1 MAAVTA
7 GRPSKGR
14 SKRVA
19 TACAFLSNISL
30 DGNITKEAAERKKE
44 KASPKESNEH
54 DRGDTGLPLE
64 ATRRTRNKLL
74 HSVSEPSTS
83 GGESFEDSSKRSIHR
98 QRSVTEAIHERKCQE
113 SSVMVRRSVSMS
125 ESSYD
130 PSTTSVSFQ
139 RTKNRISCLAGSS
152 FHHKRRANDKR
163 WEQIHFY
170 KYRAI
175 FRIMSSPYNEL

>member
-1 MAAVTA
+1 MRLNLSTTANMAAVTA
-7 GRPSKGR
+7 SRPSKGR

-54 DRGDTGLPLE
+54 DRRDTGLSLE

-83 GGESFEDSSKRSIHR
+83 SGESFE
-98 QRSVTEAIHERKCQE
+98 ERKCQE

-163 WEQIHFY
+163 
-170 KYRAI
+170 
-175 FRIMSSPYNEL
+175 